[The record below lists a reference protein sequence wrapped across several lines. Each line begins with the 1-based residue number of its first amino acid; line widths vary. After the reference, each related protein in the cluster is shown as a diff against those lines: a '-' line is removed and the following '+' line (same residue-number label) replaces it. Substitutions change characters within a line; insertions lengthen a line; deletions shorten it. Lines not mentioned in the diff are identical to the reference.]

1 MNDLRISHLTVR
13 VDDKIILS
21 DLNLSIKPG
30 EIHVIMGP
38 NGSGKS
44 TLALTLSGYPK
55 YKPDTKSQVKIGTTN
70 LLKLSPDNR
79 AKKGLYMAFQEPV
92 AIPGVNFLNFLRL
105 ASNNIKTNYKNSSL
119 SDFIAK
125 LKKYAK
131 KLNIQE
137 DLLHRSLND
146 DLSGGEK
153 KKMECLQ
160 AVVLQ
165 PKYAIFDEIDTGLD
179 IDALKIVAS
188 TIKELSDKNT
198 GIILIT
204 HYQRILKYLHP
215 DKIHIL
221 INGKIVKSGDQNL
234 AVSLEKTGYSEY
246 KKPVI

>member
-13 VDDKIILS
+13 IDGKIILN

-30 EIHVIMGP
+30 EIHAIMGP

-55 YKPDTKSQVKIGTTN
+55 YKTDAKSQVKIGIN
-70 LLKLSPDNR
+70 DLLKLSPENR

-105 ASNNIKTNYKNSSL
+105 ASNNISIHNKTSSL
-119 SDFIAK
+119 ADFFAD

-131 KLNIQE
+131 KLNIHE
-137 DLLHRSLND
+137 DLLRRSLND

-179 IDALKIVAS
+179 IDALKTVAS
-188 TIKELSDKNT
+188 TIKTLSEKNT

-204 HYQRILKYLHP
+204 HYQRILKYLNP

-221 INGKIVKSGDQNL
+221 IDGKIVKSGDQHL

-246 KKPVI
+246 IKAQ